1 MPRKIGIIVFAHG
14 SRLDAGNEMLIQ
26 FAAQLRDR
34 LGSKL
39 IEPAFM
45 ELGQPTIPAA
55 IHKLVQQGC
64 NHIFGFALFLVPG
77 AHLQKDVPALFAT
90 ALQESPGITWE
101 LSPPLLANPR
111 LLDFV
116 AEQLKAGK

>member
-14 SRLDAGNEMLIQ
+14 SRRDAGNEMLIQ
-26 FAAQLRDR
+26 FTAQLRDR
-34 LGSKL
+34 LGSEL

-77 AHLQKDVPALFAT
+77 AHLQKDVPALFAA

-101 LSPPLLANPR
+101 LSPPLLANHR